1 MNEKIFDNFDDEL
14 DAIRLSL
21 YEETKGMTPRE
32 EVAYLN
38 AKTKPVIQR
47 YKFRMSNL
55 KPITPRKR
63 QAIVTV

>member
-1 MNEKIFDNFDDEL
+1 MTEKIYNDFEDEL

-47 YKFRMSNL
+47 YNFIMSNL
-55 KPITPRKR
+55 KPVTPRKR
-63 QAIVTV
+63 QAIATV

>member
-32 EVAYLN
+32 EVDYLN

-47 YKFRMSNL
+47 YNFRMSNL
-55 KPITPRKR
+55 KPVTPRKR
-63 QAIVTV
+63 QATVIV

>member
-1 MNEKIFDNFDDEL
+1 MSEKIFDNFDDEL

-47 YKFRMSNL
+47 YNFRISNL
-55 KPITPRKR
+55 KPVTPRKR